1 MVIIIDVP
9 RTNENYVCYGT
20 MEKIKDGLMYSG
32 KYEGGVIELL
42 PVHLIVFANFEPN
55 TATMSEDR
63 WNIQK
68 IE

>member
-1 MVIIIDVP
+1 
-9 RTNENYVCYGT
+9 
-20 MEKIKDGLMYSG
+20 MYSG